1 MIKNLIPWRNMKRE
15 PHPAPDGTAPPET
28 PEDEAASATADAAST
43 SSPAAPPAGI
53 DPLAVLK
60 EKLAA
65 AEDRY
70 LRLAAEY
77 ENYRKRMA
85 RDQQEARIA
94 TRVDTLMSVL
104 NVLDHFR
111 LAMAAVETNTDPKV
125 MRDGMNM
132 ILAEFEKALEDA
144 GVNII
149 EAVDCPFNP
158 QLHEASAR
166 EPSETVPENHVL
178 RQWRC
183 GYRLGER
190 LIRPAAVVVS
200 GGKPPS
206 ADTSVDDGEGE

>member
-1 MIKNLIPWRNMKRE
+1 MKKE
-15 PHPAPDGTAPPET
+15 HTSPATEDAPPET
-28 PEDEAASATADAAST
+28 PAVEAASAAESVPT
-43 SSPAAPPAGI
+43 PPPAET
-53 DPLAVLK
+53 DPLAILK

-77 ENYRKRMA
+77 ENYRKRTS

-94 TRVDTLMSVL
+94 TRVDTLMSVIG
-104 NVLDHFR
+104 VLDHFR
-111 LAMAAVETNTDPKV
+111 LAMAAADTDTDPKV
-125 MRDGMNM
+125 LRDGMNM
-132 ILAEFEKALEDA
+132 ILVEFEKAMEDA
-144 GVNII
+144 GVSII
-149 EAVDCPFNP
+149 DAADGPFSP

-166 EPSETVPENHVL
+166 EPSETVPENHVI

-200 GGKPPS
+200 SGPPPS
-206 ADTSVDDGEGE
+206 AIDASADDTEGE